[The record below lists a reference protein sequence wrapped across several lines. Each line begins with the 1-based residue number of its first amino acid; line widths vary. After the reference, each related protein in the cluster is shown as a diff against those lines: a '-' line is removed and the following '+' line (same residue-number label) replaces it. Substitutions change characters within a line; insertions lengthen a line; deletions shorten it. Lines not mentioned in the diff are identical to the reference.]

1 MYKDSHVTAIIPAL
15 NEESTVH
22 EVVHALFD
30 LKNQGAKVIDQV
42 VVCDNGSTDLTA
54 QRAHLAGAQVV
65 YEAEKGYGAACLK
78 ALDEID
84 RTDIVL
90 FLNAD
95 GAEKITETTQLL
107 EQIHKGS
114 DLVIGSRR
122 LGFCEPGSMLPQQQ
136 FGNRL
141 ASALIRGIWN
151 HPTTDLGPFRAIRYT
166 FLKTLKMAD
175 RNFGW
180 TIEMQIKA
188 IRMGYRVDEVP
199 VSSLKTH
206 HQSKI
211 SGTIR
216 GTLGAG
222 YKILG
227 YVFYFAC
234 LDLWPNRLA
243 NESTE
248 SDPKQMEKSL

>member
-15 NEESTVH
+15 NEESTIH

-30 LKNQGAKVIDQV
+30 LKQQGERIIDDVI
-42 VVCDNGSTDLTA
+42 VCDNGSTDLTA
-54 QRAHLAGAQVV
+54 QRANLAGAQVV
-65 YEAEKGYGAACLK
+65 HEAEKGYGAACLK
-78 ALDEID
+78 ALNQID
-84 RTDIVL
+84 NTDIVL

-95 GAEKITETTQLL
+95 GAEKIAEAPRLL
-107 EQIHKGS
+107 DQIHKGS

-136 FGNRL
+136 LGNRL
-141 ASALIRGIWN
+141 ASALIRWLWH
-151 HPTTDLGPFRAIRYT
+151 HPTTDLGPFRAIRYSY
-166 FLKTLKMAD
+166 LKTLKMAD

-188 IRMGYRVDEVP
+188 IRLGYRVDEIP

-211 SGTIR
+211 SGTLL

-234 LDLWPNRLA
+234 VDLLPNRLS
-243 NESTE
+243 NEPVE
-248 SDPKQMEKSL
+248 SDSKQMEKSA